1 VSETGRQGV
10 GLGRSLRELLSV
22 ADERAPGG
30 GALFGEPEPPSDLD
44 ESRLDAA
51 VAFAAAA
58 MPDDL
63 WGFTAWRPDGGLVT
77 RINGVA
83 EAGAAWSL
91 ADVLRSAAIDQLPA
105 TFQDG
110 TAVCL
115 AVPAGPGAAIGVR
128 RVRRPLAPRETLFV
142 QAVAGACV
150 LVADEAANRRR

>member
-1 VSETGRQGV
+1 VSETGRQ

-22 ADERAPGG
+22 AEERPGT
-30 GALFGEPEPPSDLD
+30 GALFGEPDVPPESD

-91 ADVLRSAAIDQLPA
+91 ADVLRSAAVEQLPA

-110 TAVCL
+110 NAVCL

-128 RVRRPLAPRETLFV
+128 RVRRPLGPRETLFV

-150 LVADEAANRRR
+150 LVAEEAPIRRR